1 MMVVPAGQTARRLD
15 IFISTQNAHV
25 SRALAQRWIE
35 SGVITLNGEPTKPA
49 RRVRAGD
56 VIVSHVPVRER
67 PSIEP
72 EPIPVEVLHEDD
84 HILIVSKPPGLV
96 MHPAPGHWTGTLLNG
111 LVHHLGRGDGVPP
124 SADGVAQ
131 RERPGLVHRL
141 DKGTSGVLVIA
152 KTDAAHRDLS
162 RQFHVHSV
170 RRVYHALVAGAVERG
185 GLIELDLGRDL
196 ADRRRVSGR
205 SAALR
210 RAVTEFRVAER
221 LGREAT
227 VVEVRPRTG
236 RMHQIRAHLA
246 AIGHPVLGDPV
257 YGRGQADPTLT
268 RPMLHA
274 TVLGFIHPAT
284 GERVEYRAP
293 WPDDMEHAVAAF
305 RRNAG

>member
-1 MMVVPAGQTARRLD
+1 MMVVPAGQSPRRLD
-15 IFISTQNAHV
+15 IFVSTQSAHV

-35 SGVITLNGEPTKPA
+35 SGVITVNGAQTKPA

-56 VIVSHVPVRER
+56 VIVNHVPVRER
-67 PSIEP
+67 QSIEP
-72 EPIPVEVLHEDD
+72 EPILVEVLHEDD

-111 LVHHLGRGDGVPP
+111 LVHHLGRGDGVP
-124 SADGVAQ
+124 SSVEGVAQ

-170 RRVYHALVAGAVERG
+170 HRVYHALVEGAVKRG
-185 GLIELDLGRDL
+185 GLIELDLGRDVG
-196 ADRRRVSGR
+196 DRRRVSGR

-221 LGREAT
+221 LGPEAT

-246 AIGHPVLGDPV
+246 AIGHAVLGDPV
-257 YGRGQADPTLT
+257 YGRGQADPTLI

-274 TVLGFIHPAT
+274 TVLGFVHPVT
-284 GERVEYRAP
+284 RERVEYRAP

>member
-1 MMVVPAGQTARRLD
+1 MMVVPAGQSPRRLD
-15 IFISTQNAHV
+15 IFISTQNAHM

-35 SGVITLNGEPTKPA
+35 SGVITVNGAQTKPA

-56 VIVSHVPVRER
+56 VIVSHVPVHER

-72 EPIPVEVLHEDD
+72 EPIPIEVLHEDD
-84 HILIVSKPPGLV
+84 HILVVSKPPGLV

-111 LVHHLGRGDGVPP
+111 LVHHLGRGDSVPP
-124 SADGVAQ
+124 SVDGVAQ

-162 RQFHVHSV
+162 RQFHAHSV
-170 RRVYHALVAGAVERG
+170 HRGYHALVAGAVKRG
-185 GLIELDLGRDL
+185 GVIDLDLGRDL
-196 ADRRRVSGR
+196 GDRRRVSGR

-221 LGREAT
+221 LGPEAT

-257 YGRGQADPTLT
+257 YGRDQADPTLI

-274 TVLGFIHPAT
+274 TALGFVHPAT
-284 GERVEYRAP
+284 RERVEYRTP
-293 WPDDMEHAVAAF
+293 WPDDMERAVAA
-305 RRNAG
+305 RRPNS